1 MTEMSVLQIVIQS
14 VLETIVS
21 KLVVEDIPLLN
32 SLNKSGLID
41 AKISD
46 GAAFA
51 GFMNVCN

>member
-1 MTEMSVLQIVIQS
+1 MSVLQIVIQS